1 VTAGETGDTGR
12 RVARVRKLTTV
23 LDSSLRIPFTRR
35 TIGLD
40 PILGLVPWAGDAIGA
55 VLSGYLVWESARL
68 GVSRGT
74 LVRMLLNVALETVVG
89 VIPLIGDLFDATWK
103 ANSRNLKMLDR
114 HLADPDAVR
123 LASRRFWLGV
133 GMGVVGAVGGT
144 VVVAGWLTM
153 GILRALGALL
163 GVG

>member
-1 VTAGETGDTGR
+1 MTAGDAGDPGR
-12 RVARVRKLTTV
+12 RVARVRKLTRA
-23 LDSSLRIPFTRR
+23 LDSSIRIPGTRR
-35 TIGLD
+35 TVGLD

-55 VLSGYLVWESARL
+55 LLSGYLVWESARL

-89 VIPLIGDLFDATWK
+89 VIPLIGDLFDAAWK
-103 ANSRNLKMLDR
+103 ANSRNLKMLER
-114 HLADPDAVR
+114 HLADPDAGR

-133 GMGVVGAVGGT
+133 GVGVAGAVGGT

-153 GILRALGALL
+153 ALLRALGAIL